1 MTNSSEGD
9 FDTILDDDSLEDTTD
24 ELDALEELAGKKEK
38 AEDEDET
45 EPSQQAEVNL
55 LFSSCSP
62 LDRLDISGY
71 ISATTFNIITRQH
84 GPSLRALKVSPDF

>member
-1 MTNSSEGD
+1 MTISSEGD

-45 EPSQQAEVNL
+45 E
-55 LFSSCSP
+55 
-62 LDRLDISGY
+62 
-71 ISATTFNIITRQH
+71 
-84 GPSLRALKVSPDF
+84 

>member
-38 AEDEDET
+38 SEDEDET
-45 EPSQQAEVNL
+45 EPEESK
-55 LFSSCSP
+55 
-62 LDRLDISGY
+62 
-71 ISATTFNIITRQH
+71 T
-84 GPSLRALKVSPDF
+84 KVQIETGKEQGHLT